1 MNKSITAIVAA
12 GAMALPM
19 LLGSCGSG
27 TGASADGSKA
37 KGVNT
42 FTVNQSLC
50 SAERYYSVKSDY
62 ADSVYLTVSA
72 GVQWPEKFGNAD
84 LSTLRS
90 HLLYLSFADSTKS
103 VGDAILAFVGDT
115 AMVDQ
120 LVEGAVTPVDAVPEG
135 AGVISYFANVSTT
148 VTELNERYV
157 TYNVVTSSYL
167 GGAHPMAAQ
176 RPFTFDLTTGQVLT
190 FDNMFKPGTTDA
202 ITKAIRESL
211 GAQYNVSPDDLERAG
226 FFGGQPGMP
235 GQPYV
240 SDGAV
245 VFHYNAYDIA
255 PYSHG
260 AIDVPVYPYQL
271 DSIMTPT
278 LRSLLESEF

>member
-1 MNKSITAIVAA
+1 MNKSILAIAAA

-27 TGASADGSKA
+27 TGASSDG
-37 KGVNT
+37 VTT

-50 SAERYYSVKSDY
+50 SAERYYSVATDY

-72 GVQWPEKFGNAD
+72 NVQWPEKFGNAD
-84 LSTLRS
+84 IAPLRR
-90 HLLYLSFADSTKS
+90 HLLYVSFVDSAKTVS
-103 VGDAILAFVGDT
+103 DAILAFVGDT
-115 AMVDQ
+115 VMADS
-120 LVEGAVTPVDAVPEG
+120 LVYGTVTPVASVPEG
-135 AGVISYFANVSTT
+135 AGVTSYFANVSTT
-148 VTELNERYV
+148 VTELNEQYV

-167 GGAHPMAAQ
+167 GGAHPMSAQ
-176 RPFTFDLTTGQVLT
+176 RPFTYDLTTGQVLT
-190 FDNMFKPGTTDA
+190 FDNMFLPGTTDA

-211 GAQYNVSPDDLERAG
+211 GAQYNVPADELERAG

-271 DSIMTPT
+271 DSVMTPT
-278 LRSLLESEF
+278 LRNLLDSEF